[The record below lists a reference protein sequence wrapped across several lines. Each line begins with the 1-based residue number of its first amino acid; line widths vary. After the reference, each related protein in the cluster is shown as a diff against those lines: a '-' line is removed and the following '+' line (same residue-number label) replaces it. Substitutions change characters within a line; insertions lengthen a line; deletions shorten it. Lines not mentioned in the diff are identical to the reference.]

1 MEGKRADHEP
11 RKLRGCKRTWR
22 GLLAFGRPPRGRE
35 GVAFGWLIP
44 VPAPPSPP
52 PAHHARLVFREESV
66 LGAKAP
72 WPTECPPPSLPALRA
87 DPTPAFNRAQ
97 QNRFLSPNLSAKISQ
112 HRSENLSCYTVN
124 FTKNKNCSCHR
135 IYISSRPQP
144 LEGGSSLLPR
154 GQHQGQSRRWEESK
168 CLCGPFCLQGFQP
181 SSVPSCLALC
191 WVFDTHYS
199 LVHPISEGTFGFLIL

>member
-1 MEGKRADHEP
+1 MIVFNINFITFLKDGEMEGKRADHEP
-11 RKLRGCKRTWR
+11 RKLRGCKKTWR

-35 GVAFGWLIP
+35 GVAFGWLTP

-124 FTKNKNCSCHR
+124 FTENKNCSCHR
-135 IYISSRPQP
+135 ICISSRPQP
-144 LEGGSSLLPR
+144 LEGGLSCSPAANIKAKAE
-154 GQHQGQSRRWEESK
+154 GGK
-168 CLCGPFCLQGFQP
+168 NPNVCV
-181 SSVPSCLALC
+181 VPSASRG
-191 WVFDTHYS
+191 FNRAAS
-199 LVHPISEGTFGFLIL
+199 LRA